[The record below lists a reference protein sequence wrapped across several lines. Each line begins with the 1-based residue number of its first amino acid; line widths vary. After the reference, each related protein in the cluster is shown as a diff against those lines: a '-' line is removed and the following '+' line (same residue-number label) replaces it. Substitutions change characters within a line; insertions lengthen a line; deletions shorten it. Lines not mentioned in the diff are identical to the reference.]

1 MDAKVLTNS
10 TTDIVW
16 YSGKSGS
23 WTAELQRGG
32 VFAAVHGDDGTFIAV
47 SVGQFETALD
57 SIEEL
62 IKRSSSIGRDLRVV
76 ASPINLN
83 KLGRGL
89 EQKGITIAK
98 RVSRV
103 GSFTVKFDTG
113 HGRIQISQEERNQ
126 ALNDGRGSRDHFGG
140 RKIRVLIVDDSEVIG
155 SLLKKIIESDAQ
167 MTVVGVC
174 ANPLKAD
181 EMIAELKPDLLTMD
195 IYMPE
200 MDGVELVR
208 RLYPKYKTPIV
219 MISSVSK
226 EEGPMVLEALDHG
239 AFDYIQKPSLK
250 PISELREMIIPRLKT
265 AAASVPPSLVRSDI
279 PPPKVQGAW
288 KKDFV
293 VAIGSSTGGTEA
305 LKRLFMAFPDTIP
318 PTVVAQHIPPVFSDA
333 LAKRLNSYVK
343 FEVREA
349 KMGDILK
356 PNLVLIAP
364 GGSDMRIVRASGGLA
379 VEVLGPHEK
388 YRHHPSVDFLFD
400 SVAEHCSQKA
410 IGVILTGMGSDG
422 ALGMKSMKAAGCW
435 NIAQDESSCVVYGMP
450 KEAVAKG
457 GVDEV
462 AHLDDIAGAMDK
474 KLK

>member
-1 MDAKVLTNS
+1 MDAKALTNS
-10 TTDIVW
+10 TSDVVW
-16 YSGKSGS
+16 FSGSSGS
-23 WTAELQRGG
+23 WSVDLSRGG
-32 VFAAVHGDDGTFIAV
+32 VFASVHGGGEFMAV
-47 SVGQFETALD
+47 SVAQFDRAAEV
-57 SIEEL
+57 IEEL
-62 IKRSSSIGRDLRVV
+62 LTRASSIGRDLRIV
-76 ASPINLN
+76 ASPLNLGM
-83 KLGRGL
+83 LGSAL
-89 EQKGITIAK
+89 QEKGITIGK
-98 RVSRV
+98 RVTRV
-103 GSFTVKFDTG
+103 GPFTVKFDKG
-113 HGRIQISQEERNQ
+113 HGRIQISREERNEVF
-126 ALNDGRGSRDHFGG
+126 NEGRGSRDHFGG

-155 SLLKKIIESDAQ
+155 SLLKKVIESDAQ
-167 MTVVGVC
+167 MTVVGIC

-181 EMIAELKPDLLTMD
+181 EMVAELKPDLLTMD

-265 AAASVPPSLVRSDI
+265 AAASVPPSLLRNDI
-279 PPPKVQGAW
+279 PPPKVQGPW

-305 LKRLFMAFPDTIP
+305 LKRLFQAFPDTVP

-349 KMGDILK
+349 KTGDILK

-364 GGSDMRIVRASGGLA
+364 GGSDMRIVRSSQGLT
-379 VEVLGPHEK
+379 VEVLGPHDQ
-388 YRHHPSVDFLFD
+388 YRHHPSVDFLFE
-400 SVAEHCSQKA
+400 SVAEHCGEKA
-410 IGVILTGMGSDG
+410 VGVILTGMGSDG
-422 ALGMKSMKAAGCW
+422 ALGMKSMKAAGGW

-462 AHLDDIAGAMDK
+462 AHLDDIADVMDR